1 MERRAP
7 GNKKISN
14 NNLHGQV
21 NQPRRPE
28 NSIFGNGSAFAP
40 DHPHAAPNQP
50 PTSFLGLGP
59 EALDEIQAIIAANY
73 NAANYN
79 AANYNA
85 ANYNAATSNDRPGAA
100 YEAPA
105 SLTTPSASTAADMT
119 SVRATT
125 MDLARVIDTIELS
138 PGGNHLTFRNDNRR
152 QEETLRDDQAE
163 QPPVEDES
171 RLLEAPWIRGEGSG

>member
-7 GNKKISN
+7 GNNKISN

-73 NAANYN
+73 NAANYS
-79 AANYNA
+79 
-85 ANYNAATSNDRPGAA
+85 AATSNDRPGAA
-100 YEAPA
+100 SQAAA
-105 SLTTPSASTAADMT
+105 SLPTPSASTADMT

-125 MDLARVIDTIELS
+125 MDLARAIDTIELS
-138 PGGNHLTFRNDNRR
+138 PGGNHLTFRNDNTP
-152 QEETLRDDQAE
+152 QEDTLRDDQAE
-163 QPPVEDES
+163 QRPVEEES
-171 RLLEAPWIRGEGSG
+171 RLLEAPWIRGENGG